1 MDPKGDEYIS
11 LREAA
16 RLSGY
21 SSDYIGQLIRSGKL
35 PGKQVFSNV
44 SWVTTEDA
52 VRSYLAK
59 DAKKIESAKQ
69 ALIAEQISSPELVA
83 RIYFWVSWVII
94 GLLGCFVLFLAY
106 VLAVSIDHR
115 IEQSSMEHAPYV
127 E

>member
-1 MDPKGDEYIS
+1 
-11 LREAA
+11 
-16 RLSGY
+16 
-21 SSDYIGQLIRSGKL
+21 
-35 PGKQVFSNV
+35 
-44 SWVTTEDA
+44 